1 MTPLVTPAGRVSQ
14 PQTASQRARNPETP
28 EERHARRLAW
38 GAEWGEAMRQL
49 KRAREERRS

>member
-38 GAEWGEAMRQL
+38 GAEWGEAMREL